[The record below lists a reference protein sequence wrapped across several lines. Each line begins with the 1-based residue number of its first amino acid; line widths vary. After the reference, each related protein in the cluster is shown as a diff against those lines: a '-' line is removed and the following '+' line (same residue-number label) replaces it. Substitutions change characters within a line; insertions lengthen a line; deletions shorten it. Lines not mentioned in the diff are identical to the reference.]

1 MIRLSFFYIFLS
13 SLVILNQ
20 PCDELFDR
28 SQERI
33 DFLQDFLLS
42 KPQTLSINNIEIAA
56 IVLPEYI
63 LHNQFRDKLEIV
75 YIKMLS
81 SLRLEEYAEISF
93 GPFQMDINFIFKTLV
108 DAHKNDIIENKTDSK
123 LEIVDNLDK
132 YITLDRQWEVL
143 CLFFQNQIQL
153 TSQDNWQELISNL
166 YNSGSITNK
175 SKYFK
180 KITCSKKS
188 YYEWCQI
195 FKKQFIL

>member
-143 CLFFQNQIQL
+143 CLFFQQL
-153 TSQDNWQELISNL
+153 YL
-166 YNSGSITNK
+166 
-175 SKYFK
+175 
-180 KITCSKKS
+180 C
-188 YYEWCQI
+188 
-195 FKKQFIL
+195 